1 MNATIKTPTHS
12 EAVKAFDS
20 VLDSFRDSSPIN
32 ENEVLSAVAGMN
44 AGIQIRDYV
53 MGRTLLDLTAEDSAS
68 FFRFLIATAGES
80 VGLYT
85 LLALSEYR
93 KGDKELTQKALCKA
107 SELDS
112 EYSLGKLLV
121 RTFNAGFPVESFE
134 SMAKELHSKV
144 VEGIESLADVIA
156 GEEVKN

>member
-20 VLDSFRDSSPIN
+20 VLESFKDSSVIS
-32 ENEVLSAVAGMN
+32 ENDVLVAVAGMN

-53 MGRTLLDLTAEDSAS
+53 MGRSILDLTAEDSSA

-85 LLALSEYR
+85 LLSLSEYR
-93 KGDKELTQKALCKA
+93 AGNSELCQKALSKA

-112 EYSLGKLLV
+112 SYSLGLLLTRV
-121 RTFNAGFPVESFE
+121 FNAGWAVEGFE
-134 SMAKELHSKV
+134 NMAKELHSKV
-144 VEGIESLADVIA
+144 VEQVEQYADIIA
-156 GEEVKN
+156 GEESN

>member
-20 VLDSFRDSSPIN
+20 VLSSFMDKSPLN
-32 ENEVLSAVAGMN
+32 ENEIHSAVAGFN

-53 MGRTLLDLTAEDSAS
+53 MGRTILDMTAEDSAS

-93 KGDKELTQKALCKA
+93 AGEKELTQKALNKA
-107 SELDS
+107 AELDS
-112 EYSLGKLLV
+112 SYSLAMLLV
-121 RTFNAGFPVESFE
+121 RCFNAGYPVESFE

-156 GEEVKN
+156 GEESN

>member
-20 VLDSFRDSSPIN
+20 VLESFKDSSPIN
-32 ENEVLSAVAGMN
+32 ENEILLAVAGMN

-53 MGRTLLDLTAEDSAS
+53 MGRSILDLTAEDSAS

-93 KGDKELTQKALCKA
+93 AGEKELTQKALSKA

-112 EYSLGKLLV
+112 DYSLGRLLV
-121 RTFNAGFPVESFE
+121 RVFNAGWPVESFE

-144 VEGIESLADVIA
+144 IEGLQPLANVIA
-156 GEEVKN
+156 GEE